1 MAYKF
6 ITGSAQASGSFKA
19 DGPISAS
26 GEIAGKELKIGNQTV
41 ITDGKVLQ
49 NVTFSPDSLSGAVA
63 LNIFNESLF
72 TSPNSAIKA
81 SGSITGSNIV
91 ATIDVSGAL
100 ETNKVKDIN
109 KIIKFL
115 KKIKKINDE
124 N

>member
-49 NVTFSPDSLSGAVA
+49 NVTFSPSSLSGAVA
-63 LNIFNESLF
+63 INVNPEAIFQN
-72 TSPNSAIKA
+72 TNSAIKA
-81 SGSITGSNIV
+81 SGPITGSNIV
-91 ATIDVSGAL
+91 ATNDVSGAG
-100 ETNKVKDIN
+100 EIVGQ
-109 KIIKFL
+109 KIRSRHNYFRRRR
-115 KKIKKINDE
+115 DFRSRS
-124 N
+124 